1 MKLLIEYIE
10 RAVQLERLAAQEENP
25 SFKTELLKQASAY
38 RKMAADRA
46 AQHGLPPPS
55 LPEG

>member
-25 SFKTELLKQASAY
+25 AFKAELLKQAGAY

-46 AQHGLPPPS
+46 VQQGLPLPS
-55 LPEG
+55 PPEG